1 MLPAAEDAALRS
13 TAELACDD
21 DADVPEGLA
30 EDVPDGVPA
39 ELLEPPVAGLEAAG
53 VVPVL
58 LPQPVRA
65 AARARMATPAPRWC
79 FMVCSLGVLLWLCA
93 CLGVPLRGRPALDH
107 RANPY
112 D

>member
-30 EDVPDGVPA
+30 EDVPEEVPA
-39 ELLEPPVAGLEAAG
+39 ELVAPPVAGLEAAG

-65 AARARMATPAPRWC
+65 AARARMARPAPRWC
-79 FMVCSLGVLLWLCA
+79 FMVCSLDVFAWLCA
-93 CLGVPLRGRPALDH
+93 FWDVALRGAPGAGSLR
-107 RANPY
+107 
-112 D
+112 